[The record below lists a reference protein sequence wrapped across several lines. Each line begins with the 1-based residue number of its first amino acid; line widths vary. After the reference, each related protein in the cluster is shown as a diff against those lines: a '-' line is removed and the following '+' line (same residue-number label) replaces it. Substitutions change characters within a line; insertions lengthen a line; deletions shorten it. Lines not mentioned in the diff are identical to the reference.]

1 MATAKKT
8 TKAAKKPT
16 SPAAKKP
23 KATTAAKPAPKS
35 KAPAKAAKIPT
46 AKAVADFVGLTL
58 KPALTTVNVQ
68 RLRRALPGYVSILDD
83 IAELLEE
90 DAAELNIKDVTPA
103 ALLDAQ
109 ARQKALAAREAVLE
123 AAYMSSYHQRLVVDD
138 EAVGMLR
145 AIARRVQSRAEENP
159 DLPIRY
165 KAMLDFLASF
175 QGGRKPGSKVAATV
189 TTAPAE
195 GA

>member
-1 MATAKKT
+1 M
-8 TKAAKKPT
+8 P
-16 SPAAKKP
+16 PARGEH
-23 KATTAAKPAPKS
+23 APLE
-35 KAPAKAAKIPT
+35 
-46 AKAVADFVGLTL
+46 G
-58 KPALTTVNVQ
+58 
-68 RLRRALPGYVSILDD
+68 RVSILDD

-90 DAAELNIKDVTPA
+90 DAAELNLKDVTPA

-159 DLPIRY
+159 ELPIRY

-175 QGGRKPGSKVAATV
+175 QGGRKPGSKAAAAAA
-189 TTAPAE
+189 APAE
-195 GA
+195 GG

>member
-1 MATAKKT
+1 MATAKKISKTAKKASSPAKKAKASTPAKPALKAKASPKAT
-8 TKAAKKPT
+8 TKAAKIP
-16 SPAAKKP
+16 S
-23 KATTAAKPAPKS
+23 
-35 KAPAKAAKIPT
+35 AKAI
-46 AKAVADFVGLTL
+46 ADFVGLTL
-58 KPALTTVNVQ
+58 KPALTKVNVQ

-90 DAAELNIKDVTPA
+90 DAAELNLKDVTPA

-145 AIARRVQSRAEENP
+145 TIARRVQSRAEENP
-159 DLPIRY
+159 ELPIRY

-175 QGGRKPGSKVAATV
+175 QGGRKPGSKAA
-189 TTAPAE
+189 APAE
-195 GA
+195 GS